1 MRRSAIVYCRRT
13 PLASETFSSTRV
25 IPEITPSTC
34 SKRPSWQPT
43 RRDRSAP
50 PGGRP
55 RSVTCCCARGRRAR
69 RPHRVAAPRD
79 RWESPGKR
87 ERERPRAWRPGEGR
101 AGREAE
107 RAEELREEELAR
119 HAEVL
124 VWPAARSRVTAARPR
139 HSPCAATR
147 DPLRPGAR
155 PPPWAVED
163 RASLGE
169 RPRAGRT

>member
-1 MRRSAIVYCRRT
+1 A
-13 PLASETFSSTRV
+13 
-25 IPEITPSTC
+25 
-34 SKRPSWQPT
+34 RPPGRGEG
-43 RRDRSAP
+43 RRDR
-50 PGGRP
+50 G
-55 RSVTCCCARGRRAR
+55 
-69 RPHRVAAPRD
+69 
-79 RWESPGKR
+79 ESPGR
-87 ERERPRAWRPGEGR
+87 GERERRRAWRPGGGR

-107 RAEELREEELAR
+107 RAGELRAEELAR

-124 VWPAARSRVTAARPR
+124 VWPPARSRVTAARPR
-139 HSPCAATR
+139 HSPCAAPR